1 MHDSTDTCRLE
12 TQTTTTEPNN
22 STRSISTSST
32 TTASTSPSTNST
44 RNSPISTSVSFT
56 GSSASSTTG
65 SSTSASTSVPV
76 VSPSGY
82 IITLPGDPIFP
93 ICNAS
98 AGNSS
103 QAATAA
109 TSNAPCTYFSGQGP
123 DIAIDNITTDH
134 YVVFGNGPNGKGG
147 IGTGFYVS
155 PSKGATNLT
164 GIQFF
169 TAALPTRDPTA
180 ITVEGSNANSS
191 LLTQGSSWILLYSGT
206 AGITV
211 NTSTN
216 SLASFVSISTS
227 TAYTSYRVIATDQ
240 LANDSSTQYAEVYLY
255 GY

>member
-1 MHDSTDTCRLE
+1 
-12 TQTTTTEPNN
+12 
-22 STRSISTSST
+22 
-32 TTASTSPSTNST
+32 
-44 RNSPISTSVSFT
+44 
-56 GSSASSTTG
+56 
-65 SSTSASTSVPV
+65 
-76 VSPSGY
+76 SPSGY

-255 GY
+255 GSSASSTTSSSTSSSTGSSTSLSTGSSASSSTGSSTSSTTGSSTSTSTSVPV